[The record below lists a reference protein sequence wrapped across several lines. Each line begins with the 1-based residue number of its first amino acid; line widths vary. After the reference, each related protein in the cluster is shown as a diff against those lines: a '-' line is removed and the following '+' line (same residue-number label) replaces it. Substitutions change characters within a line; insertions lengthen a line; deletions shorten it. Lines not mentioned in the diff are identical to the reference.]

1 MPTASFLDTNI
12 LIYAAA
18 GKSSEPKKWAISLDL
33 FEEPQATISAQ
44 VLVEF
49 YVNVLKKK
57 YLNEQTAAR
66 WLETLSMMP
75 IVNISAAL
83 VLEGAAIARRFQISY
98 WDAALIAA
106 AKQCGAETLYTEDLN
121 HGQLYESVRVI
132 NPFRQQ

>member
-1 MPTASFLDTNI
+1 M
-12 LIYAAA
+12 
-18 GKSSEPKKWAISLDL
+18 GISLDL

-66 WLETLSMMP
+66 WLETLSIMP
-75 IVNISAAL
+75 IVDVNSAL

-98 WDAALIAA
+98 WDAAFIAA

-121 HGQLYESVRVI
+121 HGQLYAVCPCHQSFSATV
-132 NPFRQQ
+132 N

>member
-1 MPTASFLDTNI
+1 MPGASFLDTNI

-18 GKSSEPKKWAISLDL
+18 GRNSERRKWAISLDL

-75 IVNISAAL
+75 IVDVNSAL